1 MTPSEIRRLEHARQ
15 VEANRASGA
24 RVVRG
29 GEVAVTLAARLE
41 AWREAATARL
51 AAEVAERER
60 WNEYAAAFLVA
71 NGRPVDHEAEYHEW
85 EKAQ

>member
-1 MTPSEIRRLEHARQ
+1 M
-15 VEANRASGA
+15 
-24 RVVRG
+24 
-29 GEVAVTLAARLE
+29 TLAARLE